1 MDLWEVALSQ
11 ILSGS
16 GLKWCSELL
25 LLSPADEKGAELD
38 CFLHRVTLMLQLLT
52 PLLCDILPLI
62 STLNRVTDQPNSGI
76 SSRSVVLV

>member
-11 ILSGS
+11 ISSGS

-52 PLLCDILPLI
+52 PLLCDI